1 MTKFIGHGMLEIY
14 SKELDIGGEEKL
26 SNVVRFL
33 NIPENL
39 QEHIVFIKGGRTLNG
54 DDLIK
59 DGDEVHFY
67 IVPFGG

>member
-1 MTKFIGHGMLEIY
+1 MAKFIGHGILEIY
-14 SKELDIGGEEKL
+14 SKELDIADGEKL
-26 SNVVRFL
+26 SNVMSFL

-39 QEHIVFIKGGRTLNG
+39 QEHIVFVKNGRTLKD